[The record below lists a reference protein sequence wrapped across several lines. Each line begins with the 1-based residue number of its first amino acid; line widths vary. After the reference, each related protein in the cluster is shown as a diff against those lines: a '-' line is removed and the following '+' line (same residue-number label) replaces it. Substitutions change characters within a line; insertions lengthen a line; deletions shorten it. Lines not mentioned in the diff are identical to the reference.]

1 MAGKA
6 LIFTLTTLVLLCLG
20 QLAVNGVN
28 HQEYLNEFT
37 EQCESNGGVVRTRR
51 GKGWPMPRCV
61 EPKSIINVGMWV
73 ND

>member
-20 QLAVNGVN
+20 KVVVNGVN

-37 EQCESNGGVVRTRR
+37 EKCESDGGVVRTHR
-51 GKGWPMPRCV
+51 GKGWPMPKCV
-61 EPKSIINVGMWV
+61 AAKSIINVGVWV
-73 ND
+73 NG